1 MLTPLAAELEYL
13 KEEYRLLKQEN
24 EALYLQMIEVEKQ
37 ALERQLMFS
46 QLSKASFEGIV
57 LYKEN
62 QIVLVNDAFY
72 HLFGIEHR
80 QLEKIRILDLV
91 APEHQKEALH
101 QAEQTDKDWFETIC
115 VKQNGTRFPARVRR
129 KFIPHQG
136 IDAMVIV
143 FSDLTNDKRVEQ
155 ELIQSE
161 LLYQKLFEESRD
173 AIYISGLKG
182 ELLEVNPAALE
193 LFGYSREEMLG
204 MSALKLYANP
214 QEREKF
220 RNAMQEHGSVSNY
233 EVILVKKDG
242 TEIDC
247 LLSSTTRRNAQMEI
261 IGYQGIIRDITQR
274 KRTDE
279 LVRAKALAERS
290 TAMKAQFLANMSHE
304 IRTPMN
310 AVMGM
315 THLLQ
320 DTQLSTEQKRYVNG
334 IHSASEHLLVL
345 INDIL
350 DFSKIEAGKLQLEE
364 IEFSLRE
371 VINNIAD
378 TFKYKV
384 KEKNLDLIINI
395 DEHIPDIL
403 IGDPTR
409 LRQILMNL
417 VSNSVKFTEKGHV
430 QLDVRMFTD
439 DKQAATIAFAVTDT
453 GIGIASDKLDNIF
466 DSFSQVNR
474 SATRLYGGTGLGL
487 AITKKLIEMQG
498 GTISVK
504 SKIFEGTTF
513 LVVLKFVKAN
523 NTILPNHKHTLSEMA
538 VKPLGKLRLL
548 IVEDNEL
555 NRVVTIDTIKKW
567 GKDITIDIA
576 ENGEEGVKKVKK
588 HRYDL
593 VLMDVQ
599 MPKMNG
605 YEATQYIRKTLGKTN
620 LPILAMTAYA
630 TTGEAEKTITSGMN
644 DYISKPFDPKQLYQK
659 IARMTSKDSGALKME
674 TNNSKADTEPDKKS
688 EKVEIYKHV
697 TNLDYLDESIG
708 GDEDL
713 KIKMLEIMLRETPD
727 EVEQMEKYFQE
738 ENWERLKA
746 VAHKFKSTV
755 AYMGLNGLKEV
766 VNKIQVN
773 AEKKENPEL
782 TKNMI
787 AEVKNI
793 CLLACQE
800 LKEELTA
807 LKTKTNSTE

>member
-13 KEEYRLLKQEN
+13 KEEYNLLKQEN
-24 EALYLQMIEVEKQ
+24 ETLYKQMIEVEKE
-37 ALERQLMFS
+37 ALECEIRFN
-46 QLSKASFEGIV
+46 QLSKASFEGVVI
-57 LYKEN
+57 LKDD
-62 QIVLVNDAFY
+62 QIKLVNDAFC
-72 HLFGIEHR
+72 HLFGINKN
-80 QLEKIRILDLV
+80 QISNLRIIDLV
-91 APEHQKEALH
+91 APEHQKEALY
-101 QAEQTDKDWFETIC
+101 QAEHNNKDWFETIC
-115 VKQNGTRFPARVRR
+115 IKTDGTRFPARIRR
-129 KFIPHQG
+129 KFVPHG
-136 IDAMVIV
+136 GVEAMVVV

-173 AIYISGLKG
+173 AIYISGING
-182 ELLEVNPAALE
+182 ALLEVNPAALE
-193 LFGYSREEMLG
+193 LFGYTRDEMLG

-214 QEREKF
+214 QERERFQK
-220 RNAMQEHGSVSNY
+220 AMQEKGSVSNY

-247 LLSSTTRRNAQMEI
+247 ILSSTTRRNAQMQT
-261 IGYQGIIRDITQR
+261 IGYQGIIRDITER

-290 TAMKAQFLANMSHE
+290 TTMKAQFLANMSHE

-310 AVMGM
+310 AVIGM

-320 DTQLSTEQKRYVNG
+320 DTHLTAEQNRYVNG
-334 IHSASEHLLVL
+334 IQSASEHLLVL

-364 IEFSLRE
+364 IAFSLRE

-384 KEKNLDLIINI
+384 QEKKLELLVSI
-395 DEHIPDIL
+395 DEQLPDMV

-409 LRQILMNL
+409 LTQILMNL
-417 VSNSVKFTEKGHV
+417 VSNAVKFTERGQV
-430 QLDVRMFTD
+430 RLDARLFTD
-439 DKQAATIAFAVTDT
+439 DKQAATVAFAVADT
-453 GIGIASDKLDNIF
+453 GIGIEQDKVDVIF

-498 GTISVK
+498 GSVSVK
-504 SKIFEGTTF
+504 SKVGEGTTF
-513 LVVLKFVKAN
+513 LVVLRYVKASGSK
-523 NTILPNHKHTLSEMA
+523 TVNHKYSLSEMA

-548 IVEDNEL
+548 VVEDNEL
-555 NRVVTIDTIKKW
+555 NRVVTTDTIKKW
-567 GKDITIDIA
+567 GKDIMIDIA
-576 ENGEEGVKKVKK
+576 ENGEEAVKKVRK

-593 VLMDVQ
+593 ILMDVQ

-605 YEATQYIRKTLGKTN
+605 YEATHYIRKTLGKTD

-630 TTGEAEKTITSGMN
+630 TTGEAERTITSGMN
-644 DYISKPFDPKQLYQK
+644 DYISKPFDPKKLYQK
-659 IARMTSKDSGALKME
+659 IARLTSK
-674 TNNSKADTEPDKKS
+674 EPVVLIDNVLESEAPPEAEKRNLKS
-688 EKVEIYKHV
+688 EIYPHV
-697 TNLDYLDESIG
+697 TNLAFLDESIG
-708 GDEDL
+708 GDDEL
-713 KIKMLEIMLRETPD
+713 KVKMLEIMLRETPD
-727 EVEQMEKYFQE
+727 EVAQMEKFYQE
-738 ENWERLKA
+738 KNWDRLRA

-755 AYMGLNGLKEV
+755 SYMGLQGLKEV
-766 VNKIQVN
+766 INNIQQN
-773 AEKKENPEL
+773 AEKRENL
-782 TKNMI
+782 DITQNMI

-800 LKEELTA
+800 LQEELTT
-807 LKTKTNSTE
+807 LQQNR